1 MQRIMILYNKQY
13 INKLQT
19 KIKVVNIICRM
30 WKKRREGDKTS
41 GEENDC

>member
-1 MQRIMILYNKQY
+1 MILYDKQY

-19 KIKVVNIICRM
+19 KINIVNIICGM